1 MDIGSILGIV
11 LPIVYIV
18 VGVVLV
24 WFVIELALT
33 IRRTR
38 STVDSVHEQIG
49 PTIEHVNE
57 IAKGI
62 EPVVAK
68 ADPLM
73 DRVAL
78 TVDAA
83 NLEIMRVD
91 QILED
96 VSQMTGTVTKTLDTV
111 DSVTSLPLD
120 AVNSLTTKVR
130 SIFKKPQASEQ
141 SQRLGEERAAENAA
155 SLKADP
161 DEPAMP
167 SDRQVELPTDQKPSA
182 DQIERARADA
192 EGAEERIIDEH
203 PAGDDPAEGTS
214 AEAEHDGSY
223 VKAEEPD
230 RN

>member
-11 LPIVYIV
+11 LPIVYII

-33 IRRTR
+33 ARRTR
-38 STVDSVHEQIG
+38 TTVDAVHEQIE
-49 PTIEHVNE
+49 PTLEHVNE
-57 IAKGI
+57 ITKGI

-68 ADPLM
+68 VDPLM

-120 AVNSLTTKVR
+120 AVNSLTSKMR
-130 SIFKKPQASEQ
+130 SIFKKPQASEE
-141 SQRLGEERAAENAA
+141 SQRLGEQKAAEHAA
-155 SLKADP
+155 QGSAGSKKPQTSFDHHVEQAAEQMKQVQADVEGVKDEVSSIASSVTMAAEQKA
-161 DEPAMP
+161 
-167 SDRQVELPTDQKPSA
+167 VEGEFADTELGSA
-182 DQIERARADA
+182 
-192 EGAEERIIDEH
+192 
-203 PAGDDPAEGTS
+203 
-214 AEAEHDGSY
+214 Y
-223 VKAEEPD
+223 VKAE
-230 RN
+230 